1 MTATGPATG
10 TAPGTHA
17 RTGADGREAMI
28 EIAGLRKVYG
38 QFEAL
43 RGISFTVHGG
53 EILGFLGPNGAGKS
67 TTMKIMTGL
76 TPPTEGRA
84 RIAGHDILDEP
95 MEVRKAIGYLPEN
108 PPLYTEMIVRDY
120 LSFAAEIRGVPRARR
135 RAAVDAAVERCGLQ
149 EVAKRLVG
157 NLSKGYRQRVGLAQA
172 VIHDPR
178 VLILDEPT
186 VGLDP
191 TQVIEIRGIV
201 RDIGRERTVILSS
214 HILPE
219 VQATCQR
226 VVIINRGRIAAE
238 GNLDDLLT
246 KSGKRL
252 EVRFARPPADAR
264 SVRVDGVAGAEALAD
279 GRFRLTPDDAP
290 DARERLVRALAGTPW
305 GLIEVR
311 PETTTLEE
319 VFREVVLHESHAG
332 GTGAGRSPAP
342 AASADSQ
349 EVRA

>member
-1 MTATGPATG
+1 MAGHMTAASAV
-10 TAPGTHA
+10 APGAA
-17 RTGADGREAMI
+17 RTAVPMI
-28 EIAGLRKVYG
+28 EIEGLRKVYG

-43 RGISFTVHGG
+43 RGITFSVGRG

-76 TPPTEGRA
+76 TPPTEGTA

-95 MEVRKAIGYLPEN
+95 MEVRRAIGFLPEN
-108 PPLYTEMIVRDY
+108 PPLYPEMIVRDY

-135 RAAVDAAVERCGLQ
+135 ASAVDAAIERCGLT
-149 EVAKRLVG
+149 EVARRLVG
-157 NLSKGYRQRVGLAQA
+157 NMSKGYRQRIGLAQA

-191 TQVIEIRGIV
+191 TQVIEIRSIV

-226 VVIINRGRIAAE
+226 VVIINRGRLVAE
-238 GNLDDLLT
+238 GTMDALLEAQ
-246 KSGKRL
+246 GGGRL
-252 EVRFARPPADAR
+252 VVAFARPPASADAL
-264 SVRVDGVAGAEALAD
+264 RVDGVTGVEAEGD
-279 GRFRLTPDDAP
+279 GRYRVEAAP
-290 DARERLVRALAGTPW
+290 GDEAREAIVRAYAALPF
-305 GLIEVR
+305 GLLEVR
-311 PETTTLEE
+311 PETGTLEA
-319 VFREVVLHESHAG
+319 VFREVVLHEGGHGAAAG
-332 GTGAGRSPAP
+332 GPAGPVG
-342 AASADSQ
+342 
-349 EVRA
+349 EGT